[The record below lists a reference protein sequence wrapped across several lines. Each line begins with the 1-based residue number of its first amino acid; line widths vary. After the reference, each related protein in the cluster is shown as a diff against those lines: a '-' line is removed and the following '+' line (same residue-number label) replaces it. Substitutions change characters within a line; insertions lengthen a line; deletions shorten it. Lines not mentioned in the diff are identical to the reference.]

1 MVVVQQATETEESR
15 QAVDGESCRRV
26 AAAIPGTV
34 SGDVNEVS
42 DAKRGAY
49 QAREKNHRSV
59 YARLGARVAR
69 IRVRTLG
76 LVGGLA
82 VLVVGLVMALTF
94 LRPDERDDAAP
105 AAAPSAPPV
114 ANANGQPI
122 PGPTPA
128 SPPVAE
134 AQTSSRFGL
143 NAQKLLDEVRS
154 HGITFSDGDAAKL
167 VQIGD
172 ANVAR
177 NQPDLTADDL
187 QIRRQLT
194 QEFPS
199 LTDDQAKIE
208 TSCLAEYVEREIA
221 RQHHTVPPD
230 ESDDHG

>member
-1 MVVVQQATETEESR
+1 M
-15 QAVDGESCRRV
+15 
-26 AAAIPGTV
+26 
-34 SGDVNEVS
+34 S
-42 DAKRGAY
+42 DAKRTAY

-94 LRPDERDDAAP
+94 LRPDARDDAAP

-128 SPPVAE
+128 SPPVAQ
-134 AQTSSRFGL
+134 AQASSRFGL

-177 NQPDLTADDL
+177 NQPDLTADD
-187 QIRRQLT
+187 RR
-194 QEFPS
+194 S
-199 LTDDQAKIE
+199 A
-208 TSCLAEYVEREIA
+208 S
-221 RQHHTVPPD
+221 
-230 ESDDHG
+230 S

>member
-1 MVVVQQATETEESR
+1 
-15 QAVDGESCRRV
+15 
-26 AAAIPGTV
+26 
-34 SGDVNEVS
+34 VS
-42 DAKRGAY
+42 DTNRGAY
-49 QAREKNHRSV
+49 RGPEKNPRPM
-59 YARLGARVAR
+59 YARLGDRVAR

-76 LVGGLA
+76 LIGGLA
-82 VLVVGLVMALTF
+82 VLVIGLVIALAF
-94 LRPDERDDAAP
+94 LRPDARDDAAPAP

-114 ANANGQPI
+114 ANANGQPM

-128 SPPVAE
+128 SPPVAQ
-134 AQTSSRFGL
+134 AQASSRFGL

-177 NQPDLTADDL
+177 NQPDLTADDP

-230 ESDDHG
+230 ESDDHGG

>member
-1 MVVVQQATETEESR
+1 M
-15 QAVDGESCRRV
+15 
-26 AAAIPGTV
+26 
-34 SGDVNEVS
+34 S
-42 DAKRGAY
+42 DTNRGAY
-49 QAREKNHRSV
+49 RAPEENRRPV
-59 YARLGARVAR
+59 YARLGDRVAR

-76 LVGGLA
+76 LIGGFA
-82 VLVVGLVMALTF
+82 VLVIGLVIALAL
-94 LRPDERDDAAP
+94 LRPGTRDDPAP
-105 AAAPSAPPV
+105 APAAPSAPPV
-114 ANANGQPI
+114 ANANGQPV

-128 SPPVAE
+128 SPPVAQ
-134 AQTSSRFGL
+134 AQASSRFGL

-154 HGITFSDGDAAKL
+154 HGITFSDDDAAKL

-177 NQPDLTADDL
+177 NQPDLTADDP

-194 QEFPS
+194 QMFPS

-230 ESDDHG
+230 ERDDHTGG

>member
-1 MVVVQQATETEESR
+1 M
-15 QAVDGESCRRV
+15 
-26 AAAIPGTV
+26 
-34 SGDVNEVS
+34 
-42 DAKRGAY
+42 
-49 QAREKNHRSV
+49 

-154 HGITFSDGDAAKL
+154 HGITFL
-167 VQIGD
+167 
-172 ANVAR
+172 
-177 NQPDLTADDL
+177 
-187 QIRRQLT
+187 
-194 QEFPS
+194 
-199 LTDDQAKIE
+199 
-208 TSCLAEYVEREIA
+208 
-221 RQHHTVPPD
+221 
-230 ESDDHG
+230 

>member
-1 MVVVQQATETEESR
+1 M
-15 QAVDGESCRRV
+15 
-26 AAAIPGTV
+26 
-34 SGDVNEVS
+34 S

-94 LRPDERDDAAP
+94 LRPDARDDPAPAPAP

-128 SPPVAE
+128 SPPVAQ
-134 AQTSSRFGL
+134 AQASSRFGL

-177 NQPDLTADDL
+177 NQPDLTADDP
-187 QIRRQLT
+187 QIRQQLK

-230 ESDDHG
+230 ESDDHGG

>member
-1 MVVVQQATETEESR
+1 M
-15 QAVDGESCRRV
+15 
-26 AAAIPGTV
+26 
-34 SGDVNEVS
+34 S
-42 DAKRGAY
+42 DTNRGAY
-49 QAREKNHRSV
+49 RAPEENRRPV
-59 YARLGARVAR
+59 YARLGDRVAR

-76 LVGGLA
+76 LIGGFA
-82 VLVVGLVMALTF
+82 VLVIGLVIALAL
-94 LRPDERDDAAP
+94 LRPGTRDEPAP
-105 AAAPSAPPV
+105 APAAPSAPPV
-114 ANANGQPI
+114 ANANGQPV

-128 SPPVAE
+128 SPPVAQ
-134 AQTSSRFGL
+134 AHASSRFGL

-154 HGITFSDGDAAKL
+154 HGITFSDNDAAKL

-177 NQPDLTADDL
+177 NQPNLTADDP

-194 QEFPS
+194 QMFPS

-230 ESDDHG
+230 ERDDHVGG

>member
-1 MVVVQQATETEESR
+1 
-15 QAVDGESCRRV
+15 
-26 AAAIPGTV
+26 V
-34 SGDVNEVS
+34 SIEVS

-82 VLVVGLVMALTF
+82 VLVVGLMMALTF
-94 LRPDERDDAAP
+94 LRPDARDDAAP

-128 SPPVAE
+128 SPPVAQ
-134 AQTSSRFGL
+134 AQASSRFGL

-177 NQPDLTADDL
+177 NQPDLTADDP
-187 QIRRQLT
+187 QIRQQLK

-230 ESDDHG
+230 ESDDHGG

>member
-1 MVVVQQATETEESR
+1 M
-15 QAVDGESCRRV
+15 
-26 AAAIPGTV
+26 
-34 SGDVNEVS
+34 S
-42 DAKRGAY
+42 DTNRGAY
-49 QAREKNHRSV
+49 RAPEENRRPV
-59 YARLGARVAR
+59 YARLGDRVAR

-76 LVGGLA
+76 LIGGFA
-82 VLVVGLVMALTF
+82 VLVIGLVIALAL
-94 LRPDERDDAAP
+94 LRPGTRDEPAP
-105 AAAPSAPPV
+105 APAAPSAPPV
-114 ANANGQPI
+114 ANANGQPV

-128 SPPVAE
+128 SPPVAQ
-134 AQTSSRFGL
+134 AQASSRFGL

-154 HGITFSDGDAAKL
+154 HGITFSDDDAAKL

-177 NQPDLTADDL
+177 NQPNLTADDP

-194 QEFPS
+194 QMFPS

-230 ESDDHG
+230 ERDDHVGG

>member
-1 MVVVQQATETEESR
+1 M
-15 QAVDGESCRRV
+15 
-26 AAAIPGTV
+26 
-34 SGDVNEVS
+34 S
-42 DAKRGAY
+42 DTNRGAY
-49 QAREKNHRSV
+49 RGPEKNHRPMM
-59 YARLGARVAR
+59 YARLGDRVAR

-76 LVGGLA
+76 LIGGLA
-82 VLVVGLVMALTF
+82 VLVIGLVTVLAF
-94 LRPDERDDAAP
+94 LRPDARDDAAPAP

-114 ANANGQPI
+114 ANANGQPM

-128 SPPVAE
+128 SPPVAQ
-134 AQTSSRFGL
+134 AQASSRFGL

-154 HGITFSDGDAAKL
+154 HGITFSDDDAAKL

-177 NQPDLTADDL
+177 NQQDLTADDP
-187 QIRRQLT
+187 QIRQQLK

-230 ESDDHG
+230 ESDDHGG